1 MRPLFARGARTVAR
15 WSDPVGRYTV
25 CAAVSGA
32 LLAAGVVTA
41 AGPWDS
47 SGQRT
52 AERAHAVALG
62 GERPASVSA
71 DTGRARAAAAE
82 GEARARLDAVA
93 VLAGLGEAPDGEK
106 AGHGGAAA
114 IALPTEAGLERLLG
128 PLLDDPALGSR
139 GSAAVVDVATG
150 RTLFERGGNT
160 ALLPASTTKIATG
173 VAALSA
179 MGPDHRFTTR
189 TVLQPP
195 ALGKGDGKGKKDEG
209 VRELVLVGGG
219 DPTLTAR
226 EKPGRWAGL
235 RELAASTAAALRQ
248 REVEEVVLRYDG
260 SLFTGPQVHPIGVNP
275 NISPVTALTV
285 DEGRADDSD
294 HGPATR
300 VADPAAH
307 AAEVFAGLLE
317 KKGIRAGAPAPAKA
331 APKAEAVAQVRS
343 APLAAQ
349 VERMMTNSDNDI
361 AEALARQTALATG
374 REGSFA
380 GGGAAIRGELER
392 LGVPLKG
399 VRFTDGSGL
408 GRGDRIS
415 ARALTRL
422 LTLAADPR
430 RPELRPVLTGMPV
443 AGFSGTLSGRAAD
456 GAAAGLV
463 RAKTGTLTGVNTLA
477 GTAVDAEGRL
487 LAFAFLAEGTP
498 AKDPA
503 ESALDRLAATVA
515 SCGCRS

>member
-1 MRPLFARGARTVAR
+1 MAR

-52 AERAHAVALG
+52 AERVRAVALG
-62 GERPASVSA
+62 GEQSTEGAAGAGARG
-71 DTGRARAAAAE
+71 DARAAGETGPAA
-82 GEARARLDAVA
+82 GAAT
-93 VLAGLGEAPDGEK
+93 VLAGLGEAPDGRAE
-106 AGHGGAAA
+106 GGAGAA
-114 IALPTEAGLERLLG
+114 SGTLPTSAALERALG

-139 GSAAVVDVATG
+139 RSAAVVDVATG
-150 RTLFERGGNT
+150 RTLFERGAGT

-189 TVLQPP
+189 AVLRP
-195 ALGKGDGKGKKDEG
+195 APGGAPAGSDDGGKGAGKKNKG
-209 VRELVLVGGG
+209 APELVLVGGG

-226 EKPGRWAGL
+226 EKPGGWASM
-235 RELAASTAAALRQ
+235 RELASLTAAALERQ
-248 REVEEVVLRYDG
+248 GVDEVALRYDA
-260 SLFTGPQVHPIGVNP
+260 SLFKGSRIHPIGVNP
-275 NISPVTALTV
+275 NISPVTALMV

-294 HGPATR
+294 HGPAPR

-307 AAEVFAGLLE
+307 AAGIFADLLE
-317 KKGIRAGAPAPAKA
+317 EKGIRTGAPAPGKA
-331 APKAEAVAQVRS
+331 ARKADTVAQVRS

-361 AEALARQTALATG
+361 AEALARHTALSSG
-374 REGSFA
+374 RESSFA
-380 GGGAAIRGELER
+380 GGGEAVHAELKR
-392 LGVPLKG
+392 LGVPLDG
-399 VRFTDGSGL
+399 ARFADGSGL
-408 GRGDRIS
+408 GRGDRLS

-422 LTLAADPR
+422 LTLAADPE
-430 RPELRPVLTGMPV
+430 RPGLRPVVTGLPV
-443 AGFSGTLSGRAAD
+443 AGFTGTLTERAAD
-456 GAAAGLV
+456 DLAAGLV

-498 AKDPA
+498 AKEPA

-515 SCGCRS
+515 ACGCRG